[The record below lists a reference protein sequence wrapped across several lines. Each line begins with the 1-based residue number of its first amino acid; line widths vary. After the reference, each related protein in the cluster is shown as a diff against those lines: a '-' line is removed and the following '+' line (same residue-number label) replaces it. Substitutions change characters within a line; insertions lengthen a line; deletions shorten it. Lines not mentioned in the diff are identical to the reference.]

1 MAGVRS
7 LFRVVLGFLW
17 ILESRG
23 QTGCPD
29 GYVYHQPNRLCY
41 KAFNDT
47 ATYNGAVSRC
57 SSDGGVLAIPR
68 DNATNNFLIDL
79 KNAVDINA
87 FFRFGLTDVH
97 QEGLWIW
104 DDNVP
109 LGDFRAW
116 FPGEPNNAGNED
128 CAEYFSESHSYS
140 NTWNDGPCSRDD
152 RKFICQ
158 VSLSGQCWDPGVPA
172 NGIRDNNSNFTS
184 GQTVR
189 YTCMDGYWLLLG
201 TANITCQPDGTWS
214 GVPPTCGGCP
224 DGYVYHQP
232 NRLCYKAFNDT
243 ATYNGAVSRCSSDG
257 GVLAIPRDNATNNF
271 LIDLKNA
278 VDINAWFRF
287 GLTDVNQE
295 GVWMWDDNVPLGD
308 FRAWFPGE
316 PNNSG
321 NEDCAEYCSG
331 SHSYKPNTWN
341 DGSCTRDDKFICQ
354 VSLSGQCWDPGVPA
368 NGIRDNNSNFISGQT
383 VRYTCM
389 DGFQLFGTANINCQ
403 PDGTWSGVPPTCGC
417 PTVVLYGGSDT
428 EQAGR
433 MTSYTMTGD
442 TLGDRPVYYSS
453 VNCNYLYYYKP
464 TLEWR
469 VGPQFDRSGVRVGD
483 SALYADQINGTFR
496 LYIRN
501 EWIENPDVKIACSD
515 DVPAG
520 VVVPQSVG
528 SATNCTR
535 VRLHG
540 NADYQPSLMTTYTR
554 TGQTSGGRP
563 VYVSDTDSRDF
574 LHFVE
579 SDEVWWVGP
588 TIGQTRGFA
597 SVHNCAIT
605 PDQIRSP
612 WILLDGN
619 QWQVV
624 WSVTASCIACP
635 ELPLP
640 PNGNRTGGHLY
651 GDTVTFSCNEGYEL
665 GWYSVIF
672 QGPLTPWIIRYYC
685 GR

>member
-7 LFRVVLGFLW
+7 LFCVVLGFLCA
-17 ILESRG
+17 LESRG

-57 SSDGGVLAIPR
+57 SSDGGVLAMPR

-97 QEGLWIW
+97 QEGVWMW

-109 LGDFRAW
+109 LGDFRTWA
-116 FPGEPNNAGNED
+116 PGEPNNSGNED

-189 YTCMDGYWLLLG
+189 YTCMDG
-201 TANITCQPDGTWS
+201 
-214 GVPPTCGGCP
+214 
-224 DGYVYHQP
+224 
-232 NRLCYKAFNDT
+232 
-243 ATYNGAVSRCSSDG
+243 
-257 GVLAIPRDNATNNF
+257 
-271 LIDLKNA
+271 
-278 VDINAWFRF
+278 
-287 GLTDVNQE
+287 
-295 GVWMWDDNVPLGD
+295 
-308 FRAWFPGE
+308 
-316 PNNSG
+316 
-321 NEDCAEYCSG
+321 
-331 SHSYKPNTWN
+331 
-341 DGSCTRDDKFICQ
+341 
-354 VSLSGQCWDPGVPA
+354 
-368 NGIRDNNSNFISGQT
+368 
-383 VRYTCM
+383 
-389 DGFQLFGTANINCQ
+389 FQLFGTANITCQ

-428 EQAGR
+428 RQVGK

-442 TLGDRPVYYSS
+442 THNDRPVYYSS
-453 VNCNYLYYYKP
+453 VNCNYLYYNTP
-464 TLEWR
+464 TMEWR
-469 VGPQFDRSGVRVGD
+469 VGPPQFDLYDVRVRD
-483 SALYADQINGTFR
+483 SALSADQINGTFR
-496 LYIRN
+496 LWDVN
-501 EWIENPDVKIACSD
+501 LQEEIESPDVKIACSD

-520 VVVPQSVG
+520 VVVSQSVG
-528 SATNCTR
+528 GATNCTR
-535 VRLHG
+535 VRLHAG
-540 NADYQPSLMTTYTR
+540 ADYRHPSMTTYTR
-554 TGQTSGGRP
+554 TDQTSGGRP

-574 LHFVE
+574 LYFVE
-579 SDEVWWVGP
+579 RYKDWWVGY
-588 TIGQTRGFA
+588 TIGERGGFA
-597 SVHNCAIT
+597 YVHNCAMT

-612 WILLDGN
+612 WKLWDGHQWQVVWSVTASCVRCPTVVLYGGSDTLQAGLMTSYTMRGDTYGDRPVYYSSVTCDYLYYNKPAMGWRVGPEFHISYVYVRDSALYADQINGTFLLRNDGEWIENPNVKIACSDDVPAGVVVSQSVGGATNCARVRLHGGADYRPSRMTTYTRTDQTSGDRPVYVSDTDSRDFLYFVESDKKWWVGATIGESSGFAHVYNCAMTPDQIRSPWYLWDGN

-624 WSVTASCIACP
+624 WSVTASCI
-635 ELPLP
+635 
-640 PNGNRTGGHLY
+640 GKYRVSY
-651 GDTVTFSCNEGYEL
+651 
-665 GWYSVIF
+665 
-672 QGPLTPWIIRYYC
+672 IRH
-685 GR
+685 